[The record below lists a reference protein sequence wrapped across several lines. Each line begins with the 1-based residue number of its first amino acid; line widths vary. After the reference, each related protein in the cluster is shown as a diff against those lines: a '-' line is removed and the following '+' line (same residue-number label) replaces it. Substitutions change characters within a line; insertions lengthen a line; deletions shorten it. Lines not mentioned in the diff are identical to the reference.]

1 MISANDRSTNN
12 ALKLVLCRAAEEY
25 RALLNEGMN
34 QELQNIWNEFGS
46 VSVSLTFQSGKSSS
60 NSATPN
66 IAL

>member
-12 ALKLVLCRAAEEY
+12 ALKLVLYRAAEEY